1 MGRNY
6 NGGSRNDLC
15 RFARPAM
22 LSSPLGGALDAC
34 GQACGRYSAP
44 SSAIYPA
51 NMNTGITI
59 ATVLVMILT
68 ASAAHGQEPSDSHVK
83 QATFSRPAS
92 SDAAQQVSFARQS
105 TRVGD
110 EIEQN
115 LGLDLRMTMTMRQAS
130 EMVGKSQTT
139 VRTSQKRVLT
149 TMEVDHG
156 RIVALRLQYPIAT
169 KQESIIEGIET
180 NEPKLSQQ
188 PVQGKTYI
196 CRRDGGENGEL
207 VVTDEAGNRPP
218 TDEYEIVAQQMQMVG
233 RTNPLAE
240 FLDSR
245 TIAVGE
251 KIELPPAVASQVFNL
266 GDKFGKVSRF
276 TLMLKQVQTEGGV
289 KCAVF
294 QANVEAFA
302 NAATQMRLEVEGPLV
317 VDVATCRAQK
327 IGLVGPIG
335 MSETRGS
342 YSTAYQ
348 VIGTGKLQMNVASN
362 YRDAKQ

>member
-1 MGRNY
+1 
-6 NGGSRNDLC
+6 
-15 RFARPAM
+15 
-22 LSSPLGGALDAC
+22 
-34 GQACGRYSAP
+34 
-44 SSAIYPA
+44 
-51 NMNTGITI
+51 MNTGITI
-59 ATVLVMILT
+59 ATALVMILT
-68 ASAAHGQEPSDSHVK
+68 VSTAAGQQQPDSQVE
-83 QATFSRPAS
+83 QAAFTRPAS
-92 SDAAQQVSFARQS
+92 GDAAQKVSFSRQA

-115 LGLDLRMTMTMRQAS
+115 LGLELRMTMTMRQAN

-139 VRTSQKRVLT
+139 VRTNQKRVLT
-149 TMEVDHG
+149 TTEVDHG
-156 RIVALRLQYPIAT
+156 RIVAVRLQYPVAT
-169 KQESIIEGIET
+169 KHESIVEGTEI
-180 NEPKLSQQ
+180 NEPTLSPQ

-196 CRRDGGENGEL
+196 CRRDSGENGEM

-233 RTNPLAE
+233 RPNPLAQY
-240 FLDSR
+240 LDGR
-245 TIAVGE
+245 TITVGE
-251 KIELPPAVASQVFNL
+251 KVELPAAVASQVFNL

-276 TLMLKQVQTEGGV
+276 TLMLKKVQTEDDV
-289 KCAVF
+289 KCAMF

-327 IGLVGPIG
+327 ISLGGPIG

-348 VIGTGKLQMNVASN
+348 VIGTGKLQMSVASI
-362 YRDAKQ
+362 YRDTKR

>member
-1 MGRNY
+1 
-6 NGGSRNDLC
+6 
-15 RFARPAM
+15 
-22 LSSPLGGALDAC
+22 
-34 GQACGRYSAP
+34 
-44 SSAIYPA
+44 
-51 NMNTGITI
+51 MNTGITI
-59 ATVLVMILT
+59 ATALLMILT
-68 ASAAHGQEPSDSHVK
+68 VGTATGQQTDSNVK
-83 QATFSRPAS
+83 QATFSRPAAG
-92 SDAAQQVSFARQS
+92 DAAQKVSFARQA
-105 TRVGD
+105 TRAGD

-115 LGLDLRMTMTMRQAS
+115 LGLELRMTMTMRQDN

-139 VRTSQKRVLT
+139 VRTNQKRVLT
-149 TMEVDHG
+149 TTEVDHG
-156 RIVALRLQYPIAT
+156 RIVAVRLQYPVAT
-169 KQESIIEGIET
+169 KQESIVESTET
-180 NEPKLSQQ
+180 NEPTLTAQ

-196 CRRDGGENGEL
+196 CRRDSGENGEL

-218 TDEYEIVAQQMQMVG
+218 TEEYEIVTQQMQMVG
-233 RTNPLAE
+233 RANPLAQ
-240 FLDSR
+240 FLDGR

-251 KIELPPAVASQVFNL
+251 KVELPAAVASQVFNL

-276 TLMLKQVQTEGGV
+276 TLTLKEVQTEGGV

-327 IGLVGPIG
+327 INLVGPIG

-348 VIGTGKLQMNVASN
+348 VIGTGKLQMSIAST
-362 YRDAKQ
+362 YRDAKR